1 MTDYLNKNRNQ
12 IAVILA
18 ISLTYFYRV
27 NQFMFP
33 QNYQQDDVS
42 ELRVIFF
49 ENFSCALDRGD
60 NHP

>member
-1 MTDYLNKNRNQ
+1 MTDYLNKNRDQ

-27 NQFMFP
+27 NQFIFP

-49 ENFSCALDRGD
+49 ENFSCAL
-60 NHP
+60 